1 MYTSQDL
8 TDRLQVATAE
18 SDVVFVIV
26 WLSQMREQNCLEPA
40 INSPHSW
47 KGCTALAT
55 LLRSEWNSLR
65 KITLELLLLS
75 GADSQLQEAIDLAM
89 EEKNVE
95 ALGTLLFWEKGGKE
109 KETATNARQLLELSL
124 KEAADWIDL
133 NLPQAPNFESFTG
146 LNPLPS
152 PPPPPTRASLS
163 PVLRSAS
170 RSPPPID
177 IPDSTSPIEI
187 PPSNVVKKELE
198 EDSSLSLPVAKLSP
212 FSSPFSQKLFDQTE
226 MLEAETESAFSSPF
240 QPEPFNAFNNSSPS
254 PEYVR
259 LHVGRLPFGFSAV
272 DVTSLFNQIGVSN
285 ALVDHC
291 QTNGLPAFAFVQV
304 PKEQAQQC
312 VFELDG
318 QKVLHCRITCSFPR
332 STRRHSNRSFSQA
345 SPPPALPSSSSV
357 DPFYTFPPSQSP
369 TSYANTFSLP
379 PSKLVEHNLLVL
391 NLPLEKTTIILEFLS
406 NLPNYTF
413 LPQPA
418 HSQSVAFVKA
428 YTLKKAEEIKSLWN
442 RSVVE
447 GKFLEI
453 VDAKSGLSAEQA
465 IEDHFSP
472 YSDQIRSFREQH
484 GGIGEKKKGS
494 KRAKYSI

>member
-8 TDRLQVATAE
+8 TDRLQVATEE

-40 INSPHSW
+40 INSP
-47 KGCTALAT
+47 
-55 LLRSEWNSLR
+55 
-65 KITLELLLLS
+65 
-75 GADSQLQEAIDLAM
+75 
-89 EEKNVE
+89 
-95 ALGTLLFWEKGGKE
+95 
-109 KETATNARQLLELSL
+109 
-124 KEAADWIDL
+124 
-133 NLPQAPNFESFTG
+133 P
-146 LNPLPS
+146 
-152 PPPPPTRASLS
+152 
-163 PVLRSAS
+163 S

-177 IPDSTSPIEI
+177 LPDSTTRIETS
-187 PPSNVVKKELE
+187 PSNVVKKELE
-198 EDSSLSLPVAKLSP
+198 DPSLSLSI
-212 FSSPFSQKLFDQTE
+212 
-226 MLEAETESAFSSPF
+226 SAFSPLSELSDDESFIESSNVKAETDSAFFSPF
-240 QPEPFNAFNNSSPS
+240 QSQSFDPFNNSSPS
-254 PEYVR
+254 PEFVR
-259 LHVGRLPFGFSAV
+259 LHVGPLPFGFSAV

-312 VFELDG
+312 VFQLD
-318 QKVLHCRITCSFPR
+318 
-332 STRRHSNRSFSQA
+332 A

-379 PSKLVEHNLLVL
+379 PSKLIEHNLLVL
-391 NLPLEKTTIILEFLS
+391 NLPLEKTTTTLEFLS
-406 NLPNYTF
+406 NLPNHTF

-428 YTLKKAEEIKSLWN
+428 YTLEKAEEIKSLWN

-453 VDAKSGLSAEQA
+453 VDAKSGLLAEQA
-465 IEDHFSP
+465 IEEHLSP
-472 YSDQIRSFREQH
+472 YSGSDQIVQGATWRNRREEERIEESEILGSFD
-484 GGIGEKKKGS
+484 KGNV
-494 KRAKYSI
+494 